1 MQIKKNAADFFAGE
15 RPTFRV
21 YCNHRLEVYELLT
34 EYQGQTL
41 ILEHKEL
48 PLGDGLTDFLY
59 EDFEEQYRFFRES
72 ADHLHSINDG
82 QDVERHWCTLLN
94 GADMAARWHPF
105 FLLARQMVY
114 ALYAAHSPAKG
125 VDAKTL
131 TRLLPQY
138 EGLEKR
144 ALGLIQAVLGSERED
159 GQSAVE
165 RYALLERPQ
174 GLGQLTVSPE
184 LVQGGEF
191 LCRPVDG
198 AAYPRML
205 TWQEM
210 ARGKEPPA
218 LALTVYPKTPNEI
231 LDYLTYHY
239 MTEDVTFRPC
249 KSCGRYF
256 AASGKAEYCNR
267 LMDGSRKT
275 CREMGAMKLYESNKM
290 KNPALR
296 AYTKSYK
303 THNARIRYGTMTREQ
318 FAAWSAEARAMR
330 DKCVSGKIPL
340 DEFQDWLDSH

>member
-1 MQIKKNAADFFAGE
+1 MQIKKNAADFFVGE

-21 YCNHRLEVYELLT
+21 YCDHHTEVYELLA

-48 PLGDGLTDFLY
+48 SLGDGLTDFLY

-72 ADHLHSINDG
+72 ADYLGSIIDG
-82 QDVERHWCTLLN
+82 QDVERLWCTLLN
-94 GADMAARWHPF
+94 GADMVARRHPF

-114 ALYAAHSPAKG
+114 ALYAAHSPAKAL
-125 VDAKTL
+125 DAKAL

-144 ALGLIQAVLGSERED
+144 ALGLIQAILGSERED
-159 GQSAVE
+159 EQSAVE
-165 RYALLERPQ
+165 RYALSERPQ
-174 GLGQLTVSPE
+174 GLGRLTVSPE
-184 LVQGGEF
+184 LVQSGEF
-191 LCRPVDG
+191 LCQPVDG

-205 TWQEM
+205 TSQEM
-210 ARGKEPPA
+210 ARSKEPPA
-218 LALTVYPKTPNEI
+218 LALVVSPKTPNEI
-231 LDYLTYHY
+231 LDYLTYYY

-249 KSCGRYF
+249 KCCGRYF

-330 DKCVSGKIPL
+330 DKCVSGEIPL
-340 DEFQDWLDSH
+340 DELQDWLDSH

>member
-1 MQIKKNAADFFAGE
+1 MQIKKNAADFFVGE

-21 YCNHRLEVYELLT
+21 YCDHYTEVYELLT
-34 EYQGQTL
+34 EYQGQTM

-72 ADHLHSINDG
+72 ADYLHSINDG
-82 QDVERHWCTLLN
+82 QDVGRHWCTLLN
-94 GADMAARWHPF
+94 YADMAAQRHPF
-105 FLLARQMVY
+105 FLLARQTIY
-114 ALYAAHSPAKG
+114 ALYAAHSPAKAL
-125 VDAKTL
+125 DAKAL

-144 ALGLIQAVLGSERED
+144 ALGLIQAVLGSERENE
-159 GQSAVE
+159 QSAVE
-165 RYALLERPQ
+165 RYALSERPQ
-174 GLGQLTVSPE
+174 GLGRLTVSPE

-191 LCRPVDG
+191 LCQPVEG

-205 TWQEM
+205 TRQEI
-210 ARGKEPPA
+210 ARGKERPA
-218 LALTVYPKTPNEI
+218 LVLAVYPKTPSEI
-231 LDYLTYHY
+231 LDYLTYYY

-275 CREMGAMKLYESNKM
+275 CREMGAMRLYESNKM

-303 THNARIRYGTMTREQ
+303 THNARIRYGTLTREQ
-318 FAAWSAEARAMR
+318 FAAWSVEARAMR
-330 DKCVSGKIPL
+330 DKCVSGEIPL
-340 DEFQDWLDSH
+340 DELQDWLDSH